1 MAFIDYYKVLGV
13 DQKATQ
19 ADIRKA
25 YRKLAK
31 KYHPDVNNTDPNAQQ
46 RFQEINEANEVLSDP
61 EKRKKYDEY
70 GENWRH
76 ADEFEA
82 QRQQYSQNGGFGGFD
97 FGGFGGF
104 GDFSRSEGNTGGFSD
119 FFESLFGG
127 GGFSTRRNATPQG
140 RDLQTELALPLREVA
155 STHKR
160 VLNINGNSIRL
171 TIPAGIADGQKIRLK
186 GQGGAGP
193 NGVKGD
199 LYITFRIE
207 PDEQFTRNGD
217 DLYTT
222 VAVDLY
228 TLLLGGELVVPT
240 MSGSV
245 RMQIKP
251 GTQPDSKL
259 RLRNKGFP
267 KYKKEN
273 EFGDLI
279 VSLKLQL
286 PKLNDKQKELLNEMK
301 KAEKGE

>member
-13 DQKATQ
+13 EENATQ

-31 KYHPDVNNTDPNAQQ
+31 KYHPDVNKSDPDAQQ

-82 QRQQYSQNGGFGGFD
+82 QRQQYKHTGRGYEGFD

-104 GDFSRSEGNTGGFSD
+104 GDFSRSAGNTGSFSD
-119 FFESLFGG
+119 FFETLFGS
-127 GGFSTRRNATPQG
+127 GGFTSTRNSVKRG
-140 RDLQTELALPLREVA
+140 RDLQTELSLTLREA
-155 STHKR
+155 TETHKR
-160 VLNINGNSIRL
+160 LLNINGNSLRI

-186 GQGGAGP
+186 GQGESSV
-193 NGVKGD
+193 NGGERGD
-199 LYITFRIE
+199 LYITFHIM
-207 PDEQFTRNGD
+207 PDKQFIRNGD

-222 VAVDLY
+222 VTVDLY
-228 TLLLGGELVVPT
+228 TMLLGGEVVVPT
-240 MSGSV
+240 IKGNV

-251 GTQPDSKL
+251 DTQPDSKL

-273 EFGDLI
+273 EYGDLI

-286 PKLNDKQKELLNEMK
+286 PQLNERQR
-301 KAEKGE
+301 GLLQQIRNG

>member
-13 DQKATQ
+13 EQNATQ

-31 KYHPDVNNTDPNAQQ
+31 KYHPDVNKSDPDAQQ
-46 RFQEINEANEVLSDP
+46 RFQEINEANEVLGDP

-76 ADEFEA
+76 ADEFET
-82 QRQQYSQNGGFGGFD
+82 QRRQYRQNSDGYEGFD

-104 GDFSRSEGNTGGFSD
+104 GDFSRSAGNTGGFSD
-119 FFESLFGG
+119 FFETLFGG
-127 GGFSTRRNATPQG
+127 GRFASTRNSAKRG
-140 RDLQTELALPLREVA
+140 HDLQTELSLSLREAAV
-155 STHKR
+155 THKR
-160 VLNINGNSIRL
+160 VLNINGRNLRI

-186 GQGGAGP
+186 GQGETAV
-193 NGVKGD
+193 NSAERGD
-199 LYITFRIE
+199 LYITFHIT
-207 PDEQFTRNGD
+207 PDRQFTRNGD

-228 TLLLGGELVVPT
+228 TLLLGGEITVPT
-240 MSGSV
+240 MNGNV
-245 RMQIKP
+245 LMRVKP
-251 GTQPDSKL
+251 ETQPDSKL

-267 KYKKEN
+267 KYKKDN

-286 PKLNDKQKELLNEMK
+286 PQLNERQKGLLQQMK
-301 KAEKGE
+301 NS

>member
-13 DQKATQ
+13 DKKATQ

-25 YRKLAK
+25 YRRLAK
-31 KYHPDVNNTDPNAQQ
+31 KYHPDVNKTDSNTEQ

-82 QRQQYSQNGGFGGFD
+82 QRQQYRQNGRFEGFD

-119 FFESLFGG
+119 FFESLFGS
-127 GGFSTRRNATPQG
+127 GGFGTRRNAAPQG
-140 RDLQTELALPLREVA
+140 RDLQTELTLPLREVA
-155 STHKR
+155 HTHKR

-171 TIPAGIADGQKIRLK
+171 TIPAGIADGQKIKLK
-186 GQGGAGP
+186 GQGGAGQ

-207 PDEQFTRNGD
+207 PDRQFTRKGD

-222 VAVDLY
+222 VNVDIY

-240 MSGSV
+240 IDGSV
-245 RMQIKP
+245 RMQIKQ
-251 GTQPDSKL
+251 GTQPESKL

-273 EFGDLI
+273 ECGDLI

-286 PKLNDKQKELLNEMK
+286 PQLNAKQKELLNEMR
-301 KAEKGE
+301 KAENK